1 MFERFTERARQVV
14 VLAQEEART
23 LKHNYIGTEH
33 ILLGLLREEEG
44 LAARVLESLD
54 ITVERVRA
62 QVVRIV
68 GSGEEVTS
76 GQIPFTP
83 RAKKVLELALR
94 EALSLGHNYIGTEH
108 ILLGLVRENEG
119 VAARI
124 LLDFDADS
132 EKIRN
137 EVIRMLSGPGG
148 RRQSGQGAG
157 AGACRRVGR
166 GQEVLEAAR
175 PVRAQPDQA
184 RRRGQARPRRR
195 PRDRDRADHADPLAP
210 HEEQPGAH
218 RRAGRGQDRRG
229 RRPRPAHHQ
238 RRRARAAQGQA
249 DLHAGP
255 RGPRRRLEVPR
266 RVRGAP
272 EEGDEGDHPA
282 RRHHPV
288 HRRAPQSRRGGCRR
302 GRDRRRV
309 DPQARAGPRRAAD
322 HRRDHARRVPQV
334 PRARQRPGAPLPA
347 DPRRPAQHRG
357 DRSDPQG
364 AARPL
369 RAATT
374 RSRSPTRPSRRPP
387 SWPTATSPTASC
399 PTRPSTSSTRPR
411 RACASSR

>member
-148 RRQSGQGAG
+148 RRSGGRARAPARGAG
-157 AGACRRVGR
+157 G
-166 GQEVLEAAR
+166 
-175 PVRAQPDQA
+175 
-184 RRRGQARPRRR
+184 
-195 PRDRDRADHADPLAP
+195 
-210 HEEQPGAH
+210 
-218 RRAGRGQDRRG
+218 
-229 RRPRPAHHQ
+229 
-238 RRRARAAQGQA
+238 RRARARS
-249 DLHAGP
+249 P
-255 RGPRRRLEVPR
+255 RSCSTSSAATSPSSPPRASSTPSSVARPR
-266 RVRGAP
+266 SSGSCRSSRA
-272 EEGDEGDHPA
+272 A
-282 RRHHPV
+282 RR
-288 HRRAPQSRRGGCRR
+288 
-302 GRDRRRV
+302 
-309 DPQARAGPRRAAD
+309 
-322 HRRDHARRVPQV
+322 
-334 PRARQRPGAPLPA
+334 
-347 DPRRPAQHRG
+347 
-357 DRSDPQG
+357 
-364 AARPL
+364 
-369 RAATT
+369 TT
-374 RSRSPTRPSRRPP
+374 RCSSASPASARPP
-387 SWPTATSPTASC
+387 SSRASPSASPTPTCPSC
-399 PTRPSTSSTRPR
+399 
-411 RACASSR
+411 